1 MIKKNIPAWQLIG
14 KKVMV
19 ERDICNGAGNGIGFG
34 GIATIVNCVQGSG
47 ITIKSSKCDC
57 CNQYSVISHISR
69 DELTLIDIL

>member
-14 KKVMV
+14 KKVKV

-34 GIATIVNCVQGSG
+34 GIAT
-47 ITIKSSKCDC
+47 CDC

-69 DELTLIDIL
+69 DELTLIDII